1 MANERILF
9 MKYKIINI
17 SHTGNSGKRDET
29 RKDGRYPLRI
39 GRIVDLDIQ
48 KIRVGESLNLDY
60 LLDADGSDY
69 GGKRLITSP
78 VANLNKLERKL
89 IIETV
94 NSIFEFEKIED

>member
-1 MANERILF
+1 

-17 SHTGNSGKRDET
+17 SHTEKSGERGEP

-39 GRIVDLDIQ
+39 GRIVDLDFQ
-48 KIRVGESLNLDY
+48 QIRVGEPINLNY
-60 LLDADGSDY
+60 LLDTDGSDY
-69 GGKRLITSP
+69 GGKHLITSS

>member
-1 MANERILF
+1 

-39 GRIVDLDIQ
+39 GRIVDLDVQ
-48 KIRVGESLNLDY
+48 QIRVGKPMNLNY
-60 LLDADGSDY
+60 LLNADGSDY
-69 GGKRLITSP
+69 SKKHLTTSP
-78 VANLNKLERKL
+78 ITNLNKMERKL

>member
-1 MANERILF
+1 

-17 SHTGNSGKRDET
+17 SHTENSGKRGET

-39 GRIVDLDIQ
+39 GRIVDLDFQ
-48 KIRVGESLNLDY
+48 QIRVGEPMNLNY

-69 GGKRLITSP
+69 SKKHLTTSS
-78 VANLNKLERKL
+78 VTNLNRLERKL
-89 IIETV
+89 IIETA

>member
-1 MANERILF
+1 

-17 SHTGNSGKRDET
+17 SHTGNSGKRGET

-48 KIRVGESLNLDY
+48 KIRVGELMNLNY
-60 LLDADGSDY
+60 LLDTDGSNY
-69 GGKRLITSP
+69 GGKHLITSS
-78 VANLNKLERKL
+78 VTNLNKLERKL